1 MNMKTIIGWVLG
13 TLLLLAVLAS
23 LAVGLLPYV
32 AIPPALAYFPWLYY
46 RWHRLKS
53 CGIIQQDS
61 RLIQIDSAGRK
72 TAEIDLS
79 RPYLV
84 DVSFKS
90 FLKAIYTIRQGN
102 AKVQFT
108 SDADNARHIAV
119 DVLGASK
126 EWPPVGP
133 WNFGW

>member
-1 MNMKTIIGWVLG
+1 MKIVIRWVVA
-13 TLLLLAVLAS
+13 TLLILAALAS
-23 LAVGLLPYV
+23 LVVGLLPYV
-32 AIPPALAYFPWLYY
+32 AIPPALAYFAWLYY

-53 CGIIQQDS
+53 CGITQKDS
-61 RLIQIDSAGRK
+61 RLIQIDKAGREI
-72 TAEIDLS
+72 AEIDLS
-79 RPYLV
+79 RPYVV

-90 FLKAIYTIRQGN
+90 FLKAIYTIKQAN

-108 SDADNARHIAV
+108 SEAENARHFAV
-119 DVLGASK
+119 DILGASK